1 MGAFNRHKGALVG
14 IADGECGYRLSPE
27 FTVRLAKVT
36 LSSRDNNLSG
46 AFSCLAALCVT
57 SQEPRANK
65 P

>member
-14 IADGECGYRLSPE
+14 IADGECRYRLSPE

-36 LSSRDNNLSG
+36 LSSRDNNVSG
-46 AFSCLAALCVT
+46 ALVAPTALCVK
-57 SQEPRANK
+57 SQEPRANR